1 MDKWMDGWMSGCM
14 DKWMK
19 NQKRRLHNRLKA
31 IFPVFPDIYAEI
43 PGVYKTYLP
52 KTFFILC
59 TQSNLPSLLTESEL
73 LMVK

>member
-19 NQKRRLHNRLKA
+19 NQKRRLHTRLKA
-31 IFPVFPDIYAEI
+31 TFPVFPDIYAEI

-52 KTFFILC
+52 KTFFYFVHTIKLAI
-59 TQSNLPSLLTESEL
+59 SLDRI
-73 LMVK
+73 